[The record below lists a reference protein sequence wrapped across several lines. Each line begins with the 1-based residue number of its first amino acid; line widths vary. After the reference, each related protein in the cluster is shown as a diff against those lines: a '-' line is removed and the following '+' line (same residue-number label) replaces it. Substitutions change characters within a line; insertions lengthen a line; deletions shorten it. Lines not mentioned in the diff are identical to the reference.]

1 MFNLLTL
8 SRTDEGKDAWKK
20 HFNVKFIKYWSE
32 YEDVEIRCL
41 PTHSYYPWNPLNV
54 KKFFQLPDEY
64 GLKVHG
70 LYLEYPQPVEVIRCD
85 IP

>member
-32 YEDVEIRCL
+32 YKDVEIRCL